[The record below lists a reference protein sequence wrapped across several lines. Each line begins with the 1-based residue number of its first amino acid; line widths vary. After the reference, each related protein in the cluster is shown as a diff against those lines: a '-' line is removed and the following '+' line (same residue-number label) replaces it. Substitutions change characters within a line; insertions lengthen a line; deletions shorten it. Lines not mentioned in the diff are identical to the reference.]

1 MSKNYNF
8 SAMSNDELKET
19 RRSIQSAI
27 TNMKHVENFDA
38 QLDALEACMA
48 ELQER
53 GIKENE

>member
-38 QLDALEACMA
+38 QLDALKA
-48 ELQER
+48 
-53 GIKENE
+53 